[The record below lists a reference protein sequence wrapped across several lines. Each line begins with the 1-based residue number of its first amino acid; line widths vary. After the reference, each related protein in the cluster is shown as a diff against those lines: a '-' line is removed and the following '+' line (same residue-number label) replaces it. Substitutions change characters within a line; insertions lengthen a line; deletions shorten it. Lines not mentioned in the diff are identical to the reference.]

1 MSTISTV
8 GYGEISP
15 TNTIERIYVIFILI
29 IGVTFFTLL
38 SGGLASAMI
47 EYDSKEKKIQRKI
60 VFLNQLRMKYQISDE
75 LYRQMWQAL
84 RVEKSN
90 AQKQMNEF
98 T

>member
-1 MSTISTV
+1 
-8 GYGEISP
+8 
-15 TNTIERIYVIFILI
+15 
-29 IGVTFFTLL
+29 L